1 MTQPSG
7 TPPPACSP
15 IFQRHWTWWFMVAVL
30 GLVAAVRLRLLN
42 FPLERDEGEYA
53 YSGQLMLQGIP
64 PYELA
69 YNMKFPG
76 TYAAYALVMKLFGQT
91 PAGIHFGVLCMTTL
105 TALMLFWLGKKIL
118 DETAGVV
125 SAIFYAVLAASPS
138 MLGLA
143 GHATHFA
150 AFFTTAGLC
159 VLWRARQNGNWLA
172 AFASG
177 LLFGTAILMKQHAAL
192 IGAWAG
198 IAFAVTRLRRRET
211 PVRERFLS
219 VAACGAGMI
228 LPFALCCLI
237 LWHAEVFGKFWF
249 WTIDYARQYASAV
262 PLDQAPRLFWRSF
275 SFVAA
280 KTFPLWIIAASGLGL
295 IWFDGRLR
303 QVRSWLL
310 GFSLASAL
318 ALCPDFYFRK
328 HYYLLALPAVAL
340 LAGCAVSTARQLW
353 GWEKKASSL
362 GDWPVWGCAVM
373 VAATILINGKIWFI
387 LTPEQAARTIYGP
400 DPFAEAG
407 VVAGFVRENSAPDSR
422 LAVIGSDPEIY
433 FLAQRRSATGY
444 IYTYGL
450 MEPQPFARQMQG
462 EMIREIET
470 GAPQFVVYADNT
482 LSWGRE
488 PDSDPKIFDWWKS
501 YQTNFT
507 LVGIADVIS
516 STETIYALTPEL
528 AARYGG
534 KVHGLG
540 FEIYRRK

>member
-1 MTQPSG
+1 MTHPS
-7 TPPPACSP
+7 TRAR
-15 IFQRHWTWWFMVAVL
+15 IFERHWTWWFMVAVL
-30 GLVAAVRLRLLN
+30 VLAAAVRLRLLN

-53 YSGQLMLQGIP
+53 YSGQLILQGIP

-76 TYAAYALVMKLFGQT
+76 TYLAYAFIMKLFGET
-91 PAGIHFGVLCMTTL
+91 PAGIHFGVLLMTTA
-105 TALMLFWLGKKIL
+105 TVLMLFWLGKKIL
-118 DETAGVV
+118 DEIAGIIA
-125 SAIFYAVLAASPS
+125 AIFYAVLAASPS

-150 AFFTTAGLC
+150 AFFVTAGLC
-159 VLWRARQNGNWLA
+159 VMWKARQNENCLA

-177 LLFGTAILMKQHAAL
+177 LLFGIAVLMKQHAAL

-198 IAFAVTRLRRRET
+198 IAFAVNFFLKKE
-211 PVRERFLS
+211 LS
-219 VAACGAGMI
+219 VAKRFLPIIACAAGII

-237 LWHAEVFGKFWF
+237 LWHAGVFGKFWF
-249 WTIDYARQYASAV
+249 WTIDYARQYASVV
-262 PLDQAPRLFWRSF
+262 PLDQAPGLFWWSF
-275 SFVAA
+275 SFVTA
-280 KTFPLWIIAASGLGL
+280 KTFPLWFVAAAGIFLPWL
-295 IWFDGRLR
+295 DTRLNSSR
-303 QVRSWLL
+303 LWLF
-310 GFSLASAL
+310 GFCAASAL
-318 ALCPDFYFRK
+318 AVCPDFYFRK
-328 HYYLLALPAVAL
+328 HYFLLAIPAVAL
-340 LAGCAVSTARQLW
+340 LAGCAVSTARQLL
-353 GWEKKASSL
+353 GEKIKTSPL

-373 VAATILINGKIWFI
+373 VAVTIFMNGEIWFVQ
-387 LTPEQAARTIYGP
+387 TPEQAARVIYGP
-400 DPFAEAG
+400 DPFAEAE
-407 VVAGFVRENSAPDSR
+407 VVAGFIRENSAPDSR

-433 FLAQRRSATGY
+433 FLSHRHSATGY

-450 MEPQPFARQMQG
+450 MEPQPFARQMQD

-470 GAPQFVVYADNT
+470 GAPQFIVYADNT
-482 LSWGRE
+482 LSWGRQ
-488 PDSDPKIFDWWKS
+488 PGSDPKIFDWWKS

-516 STETIYALTPEL
+516 QTETIYALTPEL